1 MRKHNIL
8 MIRDRSL
15 ADSIALVNT
24 AHIILQRQNRE
35 PDQLRLQFIIVICT
49 SICFDKI
56 FFFLI
61 SFFLIC
67 AVSKLLYF
75 WNYCFLIFYLIVER

>member
-35 PDQLRLQFIIVICT
+35 PEQHQFIKQITIHNCN
-49 SICFDKI
+49 
-56 FFFLI
+56 
-61 SFFLIC
+61 
-67 AVSKLLYF
+67 LYE
-75 WNYCFLIFYLIVER
+75 YLF